1 MALSAEQFGKALVT
15 SGLMKAEE
23 VQELWRQLPAA
34 DRPKDGAALAGL
46 LVERGILNDFQSRQV
61 LEGRAT
67 ALVLGDYVILD
78 KIGAG
83 GMGQVFKAQ
92 HRRMK
97 RMVAIKLLT
106 AAALKSPDNVKRF
119 QREVEAAAKLTHS
132 NIVTAHDAG
141 EAKGLHYLVME
152 YVAGS
157 DLSAI
162 VKERGPLPVDEA
174 TNYIRQAACGLAFA
188 HSKGV
193 VHRDIKPANL
203 LLDGDGTLKILDMG
217 LARFDDQAA
226 AMSDGL
232 TQSGQVMG
240 TVDYMAPE
248 QAFDTRHADARADI
262 YSLGCSLYRLLV
274 ADNMY
279 GGETL
284 VAKFMAHRE
293 APIPELRAK
302 RSDVSPQLDAVF
314 HRMVAKKPEERY
326 QTMNEV
332 VSALE
337 ECREVSAS
345 RTATGKGGLDATQ
358 NWLPTGA
365 ALGDRRTLSG
375 LNAEVETDPKSE
387 SIIPR
392 DAYPVSAR
400 SRRGKKPPWWRTPGV
415 LIGGGAAGFLF
426 IVLGVWI
433 IIKNEKGEE
442 ISRTELAPGQTV
454 EVRNTRAPGVSP
466 GTAPATNPRSASTK
480 PSTNPGADAPGSAAP
495 KPLIAPFDANAA
507 HTGQQA
513 WAKYLNA
520 AVEQKNTV
528 GMTLVLI
535 PPGEFLM
542 GSTPEENAVG
552 VRMAQDAKV
561 KSDSWEYGRLKEE
574 GPQHRVSITKPYW
587 LGSTEVTVGQ
597 FKKFVEATK
606 YITEAEK
613 FGFGNSHLTVADA
626 TVKPE
631 QMKMTWRAPGYT
643 ITDDSPVTQVSWN
656 DAVQFCNWLS
666 DQEKLKPCYRQDAKS
681 GWIILAS
688 GTGYRLPTE
697 AEWEYACRAGTT
709 TQFSFGDDPAM
720 LDIYGWFNKNAGGSA
735 RAVGLKVANPFGL
748 FDIHGNVYE
757 WCQDFYAADY
767 YSKSSPNDPTGP
779 SSGSSRVN
787 RGGSWHYRPVNCR
800 SAFRNSS
807 APVFRDGSFGFRCV
821 RVR

>member
-1 MALSAEQFGKALVT
+1 MTAEQLGKALVA
-15 SGLMKAEE
+15 SGLMKADE

-34 DRPKDGAALAGL
+34 DRPKDGAALAALLVRQGL
-46 LVERGILNDFQSRQV
+46 LTQFQSRQV
-61 LEGRAT
+61 LEDRAA
-67 ALVLGDYVILD
+67 ALVMGDYVILD

-83 GMGQVFKAQ
+83 GMGQVFKAR
-92 HRRMK
+92 HRHMERV
-97 RMVAIKLLT
+97 VAIKLLPPT
-106 AAALKSPDNVKRF
+106 MTKDENAVKRF
-119 QREVEAAAKLTHS
+119 QREVVAAAKLSHA
-132 NIVTAHDAG
+132 NVVAALDARNERG
-141 EAKGLHYLVME
+141 AWYLVME
-152 YVAGS
+152 YVAGR
-157 DLSAI
+157 DLGAI

-174 TNYIRQAACGLAFA
+174 MNYIRQAACGLAFA
-188 HSKGV
+188 HGKGV

-203 LLDGDGTLKILDMG
+203 LLDADGMVKILDMG
-217 LARFDDQAA
+217 LARFDDHAA
-226 AMSDGL
+226 QSDGL

-248 QAFDTRHADARADI
+248 QAFDTRHADARADV

-293 APIPELRAK
+293 APIPDLCSK
-302 RSDVSPQLDAVF
+302 RSDVPPELDAVF

-332 VSALE
+332 VAALDG
-337 ECREVSAS
+337 CRATITSGTTAG
-345 RTATGKGGLDATQ
+345 RGNTDATGAWHPSSTAPGDSATEMFGHQ
-358 NWLPTGA
+358 KLKRIAELEPTF
-365 ALGDRRTLSG
+365 SG

-387 SIIPR
+387 SFIPK
-392 DAYPVSAR
+392 DGHPIGAR
-400 SRRGKKPPWWRTPGV
+400 SRRKAAPPWWRTPGV

-442 ISRTELAPGQTV
+442 VKRV
-454 EVRNTRAPGVSP
+454 EVPDKHSLELVPGKP
-466 GTAPATNPRSASTK
+466 GPAK
-480 PSTNPGADAPGSAAP
+480 VAAEPAGPP
-495 KPLIAPFDANAA
+495 KPLVAPFDANAA
-507 HTGQQA
+507 HAGQQH
-513 WAKYLNA
+513 WAKYLNTT
-520 AVEQKNTV
+520 VEQKNTV
-528 GMTLVLI
+528 GMTLLLI

-552 VRMAQDAKV
+552 VKMAQDAKV
-561 KSDSWEYGRLKEE
+561 KAGSWEYGRLKEE

-606 YITEAEK
+606 YITDAEK
-613 FGFGNSHLTVADA
+613 FGFGNSHLTTADA

-631 QMKMTWRAPGYT
+631 QMKMTWRAPGYA

-666 DQEKLKPCYRQDAKS
+666 ETEKLKPCYRQDAKS

-720 LDIYGWFNKNAGGSA
+720 LDIYGWFNKNSGGSA

-767 YSKSSPNDPTGP
+767 YSKSSPNDPAGP
-779 SSGSSRVN
+779 SSGSNRVN
-787 RGGSWHYRPVNCR
+787 RGGNWNYYPVNCR
-800 SAFRNSS
+800 SAFRYLN
-807 APVFRDGSFGFRCV
+807 APVSRSSYYGFRCV